1 MKGFRLDSKNHQST
15 SPDLNLEKP
24 IYEPRILEVRES
36 SSEDFEDGME
46 YEVVYKTMPFVLH
59 LHHSDEEN
67 SPNFKYYLFLNI
79 RGMTYKIYL
88 ARSGGGF
95 GYGFKTEEYGFAW
108 TKLNDEEK
116 DKLFKGV
123 ADFFETV
130 NNDNNEVRTIHS
142 SPSIAQESAE
152 DVERCLHEIIACLED
167 LKKNNTQKY
176 EEILSDYY
184 WIKMIMGEELDDYS
198 PEINDW
204 KNYVLKNGVS
214 GIFGAY
220 PKIVGREFQRSNV
233 KTNDS
238 AAAKRYFFFQRTWP
252 KYLKNWKLE
261 DDKANGIYSYK
272 FVRK

>member
-1 MKGFRLDSKNHQST
+1 
-15 SPDLNLEKP
+15 
-24 IYEPRILEVRES
+24 
-36 SSEDFEDGME
+36 
-46 YEVVYKTMPFVLH
+46 
-59 LHHSDEEN
+59 
-67 SPNFKYYLFLNI
+67 
-79 RGMTYKIYL
+79 
-88 ARSGGGF
+88 
-95 GYGFKTEEYGFAW
+95 
-108 TKLNDEEK
+108 
-116 DKLFKGV
+116 
-123 ADFFETV
+123 
-130 NNDNNEVRTIHS
+130 
-142 SPSIAQESAE
+142 
-152 DVERCLHEIIACLED
+152 
-167 LKKNNTQKY
+167 
-176 EEILSDYY
+176 
-184 WIKMIMGEELDDYS
+184 MIMSEELDDYS